1 MIHVFIFLYIYNC
14 TYIYKNIYIYKYD
27 VGILPAKK
35 CGCPQSSTKVPGIIV
50 LSSSTKFGRNV

>member
-1 MIHVFIFLYIYNC
+1 MCLFFY
-14 TYIYKNIYIYKYD
+14 TYIIVHIFIKKYIYIYKYD

-35 CGCPQSSTKVPGIIV
+35 CGCSQSSTKVPGIIV